1 MPQRNSMTRRAFRAA
16 RWRRTR
22 WDEWNEGDRPPPPT
36 TPAKR
41 SRRLA
46 VSTALLLCFMLGA
59 ALSAGA
65 GDTVATLAEGTSSV
79 PGTDATLP
87 ADDPAA
93 GAAAETTAEQTT
105 TTTETLPEQ
114 TTTASAPPQAAPAA
128 EPGVAAEPAAAPVMV
143 ASEPAPAPAVAVP
156 PAEPEPPAP
165 PADVVAVPEPDMPQ
179 RVSVTQQTQPK
190 AKPKPRPSARPKP
203 ARLSN
208 RRAKARAKWHP
219 RAEPVLR
226 ANERPTRIGSE
237 LEPEAEAPGVD
248 ATIWLHRSMPDPTP
262 PSKRLSRG
270 FAHTL
275 RGFARTSQ
283 VDWALMLG
291 LLRAEGRTGSTPAT
305 AAELRALA
313 ARLEALHGKDMR
325 STALALA
332 GDSERADRAVAL
344 AHYHRAVGLR
354 ALVRGLEW
362 AKPRLEQRLLRDD
375 RVATYDGG
383 RFDIDSGRVDVR
395 VLVLI
400 AYLADTYGEVTVS
413 SLKTGHRLYSRPG
426 VISAHVYGLA
436 VDISALGGVPIAG
449 NQEPGG
455 LTEDAVRNIMLL
467 PSELMPRQVISLLG
481 LGGPSFPL
489 GDHGD
494 HIHVG
499 Y

>member
-1 MPQRNSMTRRAFRAA
+1 
-16 RWRRTR
+16 
-22 WDEWNEGDRPPPPT
+22 
-36 TPAKR
+36 
-41 SRRLA
+41 
-46 VSTALLLCFMLGA
+46 MLGA

-65 GDTVATLAEGTSSV
+65 GDTAATLAEATSSV
-79 PGTDATLP
+79 PAADTSLP

-93 GAAAETTAEQTT
+93 GAAAEPTAEQTT
-105 TTTETLPEQ
+105 TMTETVPEQ
-114 TTTASAPPQAAPAA
+114 TTTASAPPQAASAA
-128 EPGVAAEPAAAPVMV
+128 DSGVAAEPAAAPAMA
-143 ASEPAPAPAVAVP
+143 ASEPAPAPVVAVP

-165 PADVVAVPEPDMPQ
+165 PAEVVAAPEPDMPQ
-179 RVSVTQQTQPK
+179 RISATQETH

-203 ARLSN
+203 SRLSN
-208 RRAKARAKWHP
+208 PRAKAGAKWHP

-226 ANERPTRIGSE
+226 ANERPTRIGWE

-275 RGFARTSQ
+275 RSFARSSQ
-283 VDWALMLG
+283 VEWALMLG
-291 LLRAEGRTGSTPAT
+291 LLRAEGRTGATPAT

-313 ARLEALHGKDMR
+313 ERLDALRGRDMR
-325 STALALA
+325 STALAVA

-354 ALVRGLEW
+354 ALVRGFEW

-383 RFDIDSGRVDVR
+383 RFDIESGRVDVR

-494 HIHVG
+494 HIHLATKRHKVDNAC